1 MLRLILQDFLVCF
14 LSYLLY
20 LRLRP
25 KPNGLQLPPGPPA
38 EPLLGHIRVIPQ
50 ENAERAYFR
59 WSKEYVSDL
68 IHVRVLGQPI
78 IVLNSVESAVELL
91 EKRGAIHSDRPFFA
105 YFDMLGWHENVL
117 VTSCNHP
124 SFPHLR
130 AHYQSYFAREAN
142 RKFSRIQT
150 SEAHKLVKRI
160 VQQPDDWKDL
170 FRAFAVAVII
180 QINTGHEIKTLHDT
194 YLDIA
199 NEVGKTLTGGGPP
212 GATGVDILPL
222 LRYLP
227 SWCDPTGSTAFV
239 RKLRHSVKEMYTV
252 PYDRVTEDIRA
263 GSAQPSFMLSLMQ
276 EMEAQDEGE
285 KTLSRERIEGLCATA
300 YAAGGDTTFD
310 TLTTF
315 VFAIVNYPGVQ
326 ERARAELN
334 AVVGPDRLPELDDRK
349 DLPYVER
356 LVQEVFRFWPS
367 VPLGVPHKSTKD
379 DTYNNMFI
387 PKGSLLVF
395 NVFAMTHDEAVYKDP
410 WRFDPDR
417 YVSRGEDGHGEPLPT
432 GHFGFGRRI
441 CPGRFVG
448 DASVFIAIATM
459 LHVLTFEKAKDE
471 AGKEITI
478 DPETAKYTTGITS
491 HPETVL
497 CNIRPTSEQAKK
509 LAMGSYIE

>member
-20 LRLRP
+20 LRLGP

-78 IVLNSVESAVELL
+78 IVLNSVESAIELL

-142 RKFSRIQT
+142 RKFSQIQT
-150 SEAHKLVKRI
+150 NEAHKLVKRI
-160 VQQPDDWKDL
+160 VEQLATWKEL

-180 QINTGHEIKTLHDT
+180 QINTGHEIKMLDDT

-239 RKLRHSVKEMYTV
+239 RKLRNSVKEMYTV
-252 PYDRVTEDIRA
+252 PYDRVTQDIRI

-285 KTLSRERIEGLCATA
+285 RTLSRERIEGLCATA
-300 YAAGGDTTFD
+300 YAGEWTFD

-315 VFAIVNYPGVQ
+315 VFAIVNYPDVQ
-326 ERARAELN
+326 ERAKAELST
-334 AVVGPDRLPELDDRK
+334 VVGPDRLPELEDCK
-349 DLPYVER
+349 DLPYIER

-367 VPLGVPHKSTKD
+367 VPLGVQHKSTKD
-379 DTYNNMFI
+379 DIYKGMYI
-387 PKGSLLVF
+387 PKGSLLIRVF
-395 NVFAMTHDEAVYKDP
+395 NVFAMTHDETVYKDP
-410 WRFDPDR
+410 WRFEPDR
-417 YVSRGEDGHGEPLPT
+417 YLPCEEGGHGEPLPT
-432 GHFGFGRRI
+432 GHFGSGRRT

-448 DASVFIAIATM
+448 DAS
-459 LHVLTFEKAKDE
+459 AKDE
-471 AGKEITI
+471 AGQEITI
-478 DPETAKYTTGITS
+478 DPEAAKYTTGITS

-497 CNIRPTSEQAKK
+497 CNIRPTSEQTKK

>member
-14 LSYLLY
+14 LAYLLY

-25 KPNGLQLPPGPPA
+25 KPNGLRLPPGPPA
-38 EPLLGHIRVIPQ
+38 EPLLGHIRMRSAP
-50 ENAERAYFR
+50 
-59 WSKEYVSDL
+59 SDL
-68 IHVRVLGQPI
+68 IHIRVRGQHI
-78 IVLNSVESAVELL
+78 IVLNVNSVESAVELL
-91 EKRGAIHSDRPFFA
+91 KKRGAIHSDRAFLA
-105 YFDMLGWHENVL
+105 YFVMLGWHENVL
-117 VTSCNHP
+117 VTSCDHS

-142 RKFSRIQT
+142 RKLIQIQT
-150 SEAHKLVKRI
+150 NEAHKLVQRMTE
-160 VQQPDDWKDL
+160 QPDNWKEL

-180 QINTGHEIKTLHDT
+180 QINTGHEIKTLDDP

-212 GATGVDILPL
+212 GATGVNILPL

-227 SWCDPTGSTAFV
+227 SWCDSTGSTAFV
-239 RKLRHSVKEMYTV
+239 RMLHHSVKQMYTV
-252 PYDRVTEDIRA
+252 PCDRVTEDIRS
-263 GSAQPSFMLSLMQ
+263 GPAQPSFMLSLMQ
-276 EMEAQDEGE
+276 EMEAQDDGE

-300 YAAGGDTTFD
+300 YAGEWTFD

-315 VFAIVNYPGVQ
+315 VFAIVNYPDVQ
-326 ERARAELN
+326 ERAKAELN
-334 AVVGPDRLPELDDRK
+334 TVVGPDRLPELEDCK
-349 DLPYVER
+349 DLPYIER

-379 DTYNNMFI
+379 DIYKGMYI
-387 PKGSLLVF
+387 PRGSLLIRVF
-395 NVFAMTHDEAVYKDP
+395 NVFAMTHDETVYKDP
-410 WRFDPDR
+410 WRFEPDR
-417 YVSRGEDGHGEPLPT
+417 YLPCEEGGHGEPLPT

-459 LHVLTFEKAKDE
+459 LHVLTFGKAKDE
-471 AGKEITI
+471 AGQEITI
-478 DPETAKYTTGITS
+478 DPEAAKYTTGITS

-497 CNIRPTSEQAKK
+497 CNIRPTSEQTKK

>member
-1 MLRLILQDFLVCF
+1 MLRLILQDFIVCF
-14 LSYLLY
+14 LAYLLY

-25 KPNGLQLPPGPPA
+25 KPNELRPPPGPPA
-38 EPLLGHIRVIPQ
+38 EPLLGHIRMRSAP
-50 ENAERAYFR
+50 
-59 WSKEYVSDL
+59 SDL
-68 IHVRVLGQPI
+68 IHVR
-78 IVLNSVESAVELL
+78 SAVELL
-91 EKRGAIHSDRPFFA
+91 KKRGAIHSDRAFLA
-105 YFDMLGWHENVL
+105 YFVTLGWHENVL
-117 VTSCNHP
+117 VTSCDHS

-130 AHYQSYFAREAN
+130 AHYQNYFAREAN
-142 RKFSRIQT
+142 QKFSQIQT
-150 SEAHKLVKRI
+150 NEAHKLVQRLAE
-160 VQQPDDWKDL
+160 QPDNWKEL

-180 QINTGHEIKTLHDT
+180 QINTGHEIKTLDNP

-239 RKLRHSVKEMYTV
+239 RKLRHSVR
-252 PYDRVTEDIRA
+252 DRISCVLCANSLAFNRTTLRQRS

-300 YAAGGDTTFD
+300 YAGKQIYPHTLTFD

-315 VFAIVNYPGVQ
+315 VFAIVNYPEVQ
-326 ERARAELN
+326 ERAKAELN
-334 AVVGPDRLPELDDRK
+334 AVVGLGRLPELDDRK

-356 LVQEVFRFWPS
+356 LVQEVFRIWPS

-379 DTYNNMFI
+379 DIYNGMFI
-387 PKGSLLVF
+387 PKGSLLIF
-395 NVFAMTHDEAVYKDP
+395 NVFAMTHGEAVYRDP

-417 YVSRGEDGHGEPLPT
+417 YLPREEGGRGDPLPT
-432 GHFGFGRRI
+432 GHFGFGRRVYVARILSTSVRI

-448 DASVFIAIATM
+448 DASVFITIATM
-459 LHVLTFEKAKDE
+459 LQVLTFDKAKDE
-471 AGKEITI
+471 ARQDTTV

-497 CNIRPTSEQAKK
+497 CNIRPTNERGQK
-509 LAMGSYIE
+509 LAMGSYID